1 MEGKKRELK
10 IDRYEFLIYR
20 LLRKALEAGDV
31 FVQDSTEFR
40 RFEDN
45 LISDARW
52 QDKDT
57 ILREIGLPSL
67 LAPIKD
73 TLRSFHEMVENKFEA
88 VNQRIADGVNK
99 HIKIRGAEEKRRKRC
114 IPPMMPSAMPS
125 LL

>member
-1 MEGKKRELK
+1 MLDVNLQVVINEVYTEDHKGISSIINYGAKTGMFKETDIYKSAYAIMSKLE

-45 LISDARW
+45 LSSDARW

-57 ILREIGLPSL
+57 ILREIGLPIL
-67 LAPIKD
+67 LAPIK
-73 TLRSFHEMVENKFEA
+73 
-88 VNQRIADGVNK
+88 
-99 HIKIRGAEEKRRKRC
+99 
-114 IPPMMPSAMPS
+114 
-125 LL
+125 